1 MKNFLRADFHRIM
14 TKRIRILMM
23 ILLAL
28 ADIIYMFSTVSSDK
42 NIIEMTNRVGGLDF
56 IYGNIIMLLNI
67 LISYGDD
74 MRAKSMQA
82 ALGYGMKRQQ
92 IVFVKWINLA
102 LMIILDMLFL
112 TVIQF
117 IPLIITGKLAGTFV
131 VGQVIVS
138 QISLV
143 FVSIISITLAMI
155 VLFQTQK
162 AVLGVLVYIY
172 LSMGGTSSIISIAVM
187 NNFVQKFQLWNIG
200 AADQMNIFISK
211 LWLGQFDIRNFLMV
225 TLYFAIGFG
234 VTIYLFRKK
243 ELDF

>member
-28 ADIIYMFSTVSSDK
+28 ADIIYMFLTVSSDK
-42 NIIEMTNRVGGLDF
+42 NIIEMTNRVGCLDF

-92 IVFVKWINLA
+92 IVFAKWINLA

-112 TVIQF
+112 TVVQF

-187 NNFVQKFQLWNIG
+187 NKFVQKFQLWNIG

-225 TLYFAIGFG
+225 ALYFAIGFG